1 MVSNDKA
8 LQWVYQAVDV
18 VNRELEDDA
27 KIAKSPDTRLQG
39 EGSAVDSLTII
50 NLLVEL
56 EAIVEQETGKRLSL
70 MSVEAADMEKS
81 FATARSLADYVAEA
95 VNKA

>member
-8 LQWVYQAVDV
+8 LGWVYSAFDAV
-18 VNRELEDDA
+18 NGELEDDE

-50 NLLVEL
+50 NLLIEL
-56 EAIVEQETGKRLSL
+56 ESVVEQETGNRLSL
-70 MSVEAADMEKS
+70 MNTDAAAENA
-81 FATARSLADYVAEA
+81 FATAQSLADYVVRE

>member
-1 MVSNDKA
+1 MISGDKA
-8 LQWVYQAVDV
+8 LEWVYAACDAANRDLAVD
-18 VNRELEDDA
+18 E
-27 KIAKSPDTRLQG
+27 KIVKAPDTRLRG

-56 EAIVEQETGKRLSL
+56 EAIVEQQTGKRLSL
-70 MSVEAADMEKS
+70 MSAESGEEKA
-81 FATARSLADYVAEA
+81 FATAQSLAQYVAGQ